1 MSVPFPVL
9 DKGFVRLVDHMG
21 DDLSIVRAARVSY
34 DADWR
39 AGTDESADEKLIRYL
54 MTHEHN
60 TPFEAVVFTFEIKAP
75 IFVFR
80 QWHRHRT
87 QSYNEVSGRYMELTE
102 YHVPEIHTIAQQS
115 KSSKQGREAFAME
128 PELAEAVA
136 KFMDGQHKLAFES
149 YQKLLEMGVAREMS
163 REVLPLA
170 TYSRMFTTVNLR
182 NLFGF
187 LALRLDSHAQYEIR
201 VYAETIYGL
210 IQPIVP
216 IALDAFVGKI
226 TLQRDI
232 REFFQLMV
240 SQLKPGQSF
249 PPPLLMW
256 GEKAQALLKRM
267 PR

>member
-1 MSVPFPVL
+1 MSTPILVL

-21 DDLSIVRAARVSY
+21 TDLSIVRAARVSY

-39 AGTDESADEKLIRYL
+39 AGSDESADEKLIRYL

-102 YHVPEIHTIAQQS
+102 YHVPEPDTIAEQS
-115 KSSKQGREAFAME
+115 KSSKQGRELVPME
-128 PELAEAVA
+128 DAEAIR
-136 KFMDGQHKLAFES
+136 KFMDGQHKLAFTS
-149 YQKLLEMGVAREMS
+149 YHALLENGVAREMA
-163 REVLPLA
+163 REVLPVA
-170 TYSRMFTTVNLR
+170 TYSRMFTTLNLR

-201 VYAETIYGL
+201 VYAEALATL

-216 IALDAFVGKI
+216 IALDAFFGKI

-232 REFFQLMV
+232 KEFFDRLIQTME
-240 SQLKPGQSF
+240 PGQPF
-249 PPPLLMW
+249 PPPLTQW
-256 GEKAQALLKRM
+256 VEQARSLRKRL